1 MATNQAP
8 SDPFVQR
15 AIDRLATYVAKDGR
29 AFESLF
35 MQQELANNPESEF
48 QCLTQSSSPEAL
60 YYRWKVPMP
69 TQHHENVAHKPTHL
83 QTLTH
88 AHGAR

>member
-1 MATNQAP
+1 M
-8 SDPFVQR
+8 QR

-60 YYRWKVPMP
+60 YYRWKV
-69 TQHHENVAHKPTHL
+69 HAHTTPRKCGAQTH
-83 QTLTH
+83 TLTNTH
-88 AHGAR
+88 TRAR